1 MHRNNETSESH
12 PNQFKGLFE
21 HLSRSYAPLIEEAR
35 RELRALPVPEVV
47 RQNYQF
53 VIDRPQPSFI
63 LLPLMYLSLADQ
75 LGGITE
81 RHRRYLPWQMLA
93 KELIAVYDD
102 TIDYTPF
109 RSGLPTYQARYGP
122 ASATVFGGFL
132 QSVLVEKTAACA
144 PELLPLLTETFE
156 TLCSLE
162 VWEHQSRYP
171 DISIPSFA
179 AWIRRRNTMAVQVNS
194 YSLDSALLLHGAER
208 LPWEALVRLGDVGQ
222 DVDDLVNIVEER
234 EKSGEND
241 DLKMGIP
248 TYPLLAT
255 LEAEPSARGLLE
267 TVWRSYAFHP
277 SGAPSSPDSHEEQAR
292 SAHRA
297 LVDLILRRG
306 VKPTIDKIIADA
318 EASVAAT
325 PAHLRLC
332 MGAFNFAFLNRLRH
346 LDPRARF
353 EEHAS
358 LPQPDGRWTA
368 EAPTTEEA
376 DVEVPAGRIG

>member
-1 MHRNNETSESH
+1 MHNKEEPSGSH

-35 RELRALPVPEVV
+35 RELRALPVPDVV
-47 RQNYQF
+47 RQNYEF
-53 VIDRPQPSFI
+53 IIDRPQPAFI
-63 LLPLMYLSLADQ
+63 LLPLTYLSLADH
-75 LGGITE
+75 LGGITA
-81 RHRRYLPWQMLA
+81 RHRQYLPWQMLA
-93 KELIAVYDD
+93 MEIMAIYDD
-102 TIDYTPF
+102 AIDHTPF

-122 ASATVFGGFL
+122 ASAAAFGGFL
-132 QSVLVEKTAACA
+132 YSVLVEKTAACA

-179 AWIRRRNTMAVQVNS
+179 AWIRRRNTMAIQVDS

-222 DVDDLVNIVEER
+222 DVDDLVNILEER

-248 TYPLLAT
+248 TYSLLAT
-255 LEAEPSARGLLE
+255 LEAEPAARELIE
-267 TVWRSYAFHP
+267 EVWRAQ
-277 SGAPSSPDSHEEQAR
+277 ASHEDDQER
-292 SAHRA
+292 SAYRA
-297 LVDLILRRG
+297 LVGLILRHG
-306 VKPTIDKIIADA
+306 VKPTIDKIITDA

-325 PAHLRLC
+325 PAHLRPC
-332 MGAFNFAFLNRLRH
+332 MRAFNFAFLNRLRH

-358 LPQPDGRWTA
+358 LPQPDGRWIA
-368 EAPTTEEA
+368 EAPSTEEA
-376 DVEVPAGRIG
+376 ELEVPAGRIG

>member
-1 MHRNNETSESH
+1 MHNNNEPSESH

-35 RELRALPVPEVV
+35 RELRALPVPDVV
-47 RQNYQF
+47 RQNYEF

-63 LLPLMYLSLADQ
+63 LLPLMYLSLADH
-75 LGGITE
+75 LGGITA
-81 RHRRYLPWQMLA
+81 RHRQNLPWQMLA
-93 KELIAVYDD
+93 MEIMAIYDD
-102 TIDYTPF
+102 TIDHTPF

-122 ASATVFGGFL
+122 ASAAAFGGFL
-132 QSVLVEKTAACA
+132 YSVLVEKTAACA
-144 PELLPLLTETFE
+144 PELLPLLTETFG

-162 VWEHQSRYP
+162 VWEHQSRCP

-179 AWIRRRNTMAVQVNS
+179 AWTRRRNTMAIQVYS

-234 EKSGEND
+234 EKNGEND

-255 LEAEPSARGLLE
+255 LEAEPAARELIE
-267 TVWRSYAFHP
+267 EVWRADFHE
-277 SGAPSSPDSHEEQAR
+277 DDQAR
-292 SAHRA
+292 SVYRA

-306 VKPTIDKIIADA
+306 VKPTIDKMITDA
-318 EASVAAT
+318 EVSVAAT
-325 PAHLRLC
+325 PPHLRPC
-332 MGAFNFAFLNRLRH
+332 MMAFNFAFLNRLRY
-346 LDPRARF
+346 LDPRLRF
-353 EEHAS
+353 EARAS
-358 LPQPDGRWTA
+358 LPQPDGRWSA

-376 DVEVPAGRIG
+376 HLDVEAEVVHTGR